1 VRDQQQGPDGLDGPR
16 AGAFVVPSLRPF
28 DGCQLFSAG
37 AAAGR
42 DTPVERIKKNW
53 PSVHFPIVNDD
64 ESTGKL
70 NLIYEP
76 GDGRCKK
83 RERHKRGIKREE
95 GRPVGHHNIIITV
108 MMATSFA

>member
-1 VRDQQQGPDGLDGPR
+1 VRDQQRGPDGLDGPR
-16 AGAFVVPSLRPF
+16 AGAFVVPSPRPF

-42 DTPVERIKKNW
+42 DTPVERIKKIW
-53 PSVHFPIVNDD
+53 PSVYFPIENDD

-76 GDGRCKK
+76 GDGLCKE
-83 RERHKRGIKREE
+83 RETNVESK
-95 GRPVGHHNIIITV
+95 GRKDVQL
-108 MMATSFA
+108 ATTTSSSPS